1 MSGLSPAPRFAAFDA
16 SDASLPAPADDTALL
31 LLLAGIFA
39 APPTEATIASLRA
52 GAGAAL
58 LDRLGGEAGL
68 AAPIAALRGRNDE
81 AMDPAMLARRLGP
94 VFGRLFLGI
103 GGPSTVAPYESFHRC
118 GGRLFQAPVGEM
130 DRLLAAHDL
139 SVGLDREPSDHL
151 SIETA
156 FLAHLVA
163 TDHSD
168 RFDLAERLNGWVPA
182 FRDGLAS
189 ADETGFFAAAAG
201 LLVAAIERGFAR
213 SPSRDL
219 SRKA

>member
-1 MSGLSPAPRFAAFDA
+1 MSGLPSALRVAAVEGDDA
-16 SDASLPAPADDTALL
+16 LTPTPEDAAALL

-39 APPTEATIASLRA
+39 APPTDATIASLRG

-58 LDRLGGEAGL
+58 LDGFVGEAEL
-68 AAPIAALRGRNDE
+68 AAPIAALRACFDE
-81 AMDPAMLARRLGP
+81 TVDPATLARRLGP

-103 GGPSTVAPYESFHRC
+103 GGPLTVAPYESFHRC

-130 DRLLAAHDL
+130 DRLLAVHDL

-156 FLAHLVA
+156 LLAHLVA
-163 TDHSD
+163 TGHPD
-168 RFDLAERLNGWVPA
+168 RFDLAQRLRGWVPA
-182 FRDGLAS
+182 FRDGAAGS
-189 ADETGFFAAAAG
+189 DESGFFAAAAG
-201 LLVAAIERGFAR
+201 LLVAAIDRGVTRAQ
-213 SPSRDL
+213 SPDH